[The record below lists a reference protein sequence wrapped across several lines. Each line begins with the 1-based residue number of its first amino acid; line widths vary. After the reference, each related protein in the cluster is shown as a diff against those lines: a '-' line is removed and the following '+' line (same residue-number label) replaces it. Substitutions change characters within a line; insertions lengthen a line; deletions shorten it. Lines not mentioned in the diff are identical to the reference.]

1 MAERDD
7 KLKGTTKLI
16 YGVGDVGN
24 AVVNSAIQFFLLLW
38 AVSGRTYYRT
48 A

>member
-1 MAERDD
+1 VAERDD

-24 AVVNSAIQFFLLLW
+24 AVVNSSIQFFLMN
-38 AVSGRTYYRT
+38 
-48 A
+48 

>member
-1 MAERDD
+1 MTESDH
-7 KLKGTTKLI
+7 KLKGPTKLI

-24 AVVNSAIQFFLLLW
+24 AVVNSAIQFFLLKW
-38 AVSGRTYYRT
+38 VVPGRTYYRT